1 MMAQNQAGQSNARLK
16 QPRLPRWVRIAVIG
30 RNPKATLVRVAVLI
44 VTSFVVFKFILL
56 PAHVEGISML
66 PNYKDRSWNLVNRFA
81 YLWYEPRRGDV
92 VGIRFSRAV
101 TNTSAGIH
109 QAANWLEPPH
119 VMLLKRIVG
128 LPGET
133 VAFVDGH
140 VLINGEVLDEPYEKY
155 ACDWN
160 LPPKELGPDEYFV
173 VGDNRSMSWEEHTFG
188 RAQRSQIVGKAIL

>member
-1 MMAQNQAGQSNARLK
+1 MAQDQAEQSNAGWK
-16 QPRLPRWVRIAVIG
+16 QSRTTRWLRIMVMG
-30 RNPKATLVRVAVLI
+30 RNPKATLVRVAVLV

-56 PAHVEGISML
+56 HIRVEGISML
-66 PNYKDRSWNLVNRFA
+66 PTYPDQSRHFVNRIA
-81 YLWYEPRRGDV
+81 YLWREPQRGDV
-92 VGIRFSRAV
+92 VGIRFSRAE
-101 TNTSAGIH
+101 TNAPAGIH
-109 QAANWLEPPH
+109 QAANWLETPH

-140 VLINGEVLDEPYEKY
+140 VLIDGGMLDEPYEKY

-160 LPPKELGPDEYFV
+160 HPAVQLGPDEYFV
-173 VGDNRSMSWEEHTFG
+173 VGDNRTMPWEDHTLG